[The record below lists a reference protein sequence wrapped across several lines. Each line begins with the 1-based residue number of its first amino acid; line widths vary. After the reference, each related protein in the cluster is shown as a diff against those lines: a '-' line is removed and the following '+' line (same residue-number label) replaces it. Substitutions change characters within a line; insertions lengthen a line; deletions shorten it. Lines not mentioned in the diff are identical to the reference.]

1 MLPPYLAFRYAC
13 FVFFLGVFVF
23 SIIVLPLDP
32 FVLYLLALACIVG
45 VILFSHHRRIF
56 LVALLFAAFFIGSF
70 RMSAVSRVF
79 YEQRTAVQ
87 RLPFFTM
94 IDGTIIAEPRIQD
107 AQQSFILEGRIRELP
122 AQQNVRVSINTKLA
136 PRYHIGDRISFEC
149 KKNKNT
155 ADSAWFTSQ
164 RITAYCSH
172 PKIAA
177 TSEDTSLPQGT
188 ITTALGSFRT
198 RLVQIINQW
207 IPAPHAQLIAGILVG
222 DRTGFSRETSLLF
235 AAVGI
240 SHIVA
245 ISGYNI
251 TVLILAVAPFVRRLR
266 FSRILQFTILASS
279 IALFTIFT
287 GASSATVRAAL
298 MGGIALIGVAVG
310 RKSGGIQTLLAAAAF
325 MVFVD
330 PFALFYDRGFQ
341 LSFAATAGLLILSP
355 IVSAVVQHINDMG
368 GLKTVAIQTLSATVG
383 TLPILLIGF
392 GSYSPI
398 SLVANLFVVPLIP
411 IVMAAS
417 FIWLAIA
424 FVVSF
429 VPQQIALFFDPLI
442 QFLSLP
448 LWALSEYI
456 FGVSRFFASLPVPKI
471 TFENNIFGIAILVAA
486 YLFFAIMIKRAMIRM
501 RPSVD

>member
-1 MLPPYLAFRYAC
+1 MFPPYLTFRYAC
-13 FVFFLGVFVF
+13 FAFFLGVFIF
-23 SIIVLPLDP
+23 SILAFPFDP
-32 FVLYLLALACIVG
+32 FALYLLSLTCVVG
-45 VILFSHHRRIF
+45 IILFWRLRRICF
-56 LVALLFAAFFIGSF
+56 IALLLTAFFIGSF
-70 RMSAVSRVF
+70 RVSAVSGVF
-79 YEQRTAVQ
+79 QQQRTAVQ
-87 RLPFFTM
+87 RLSFFTI
-94 IDGTIIAEPRIQD
+94 IDGNVIAEPRIQD
-107 AQQSFILEGRIRELP
+107 ARQSFIVEGRIRELR
-122 AQQNVRVSINTKLA
+122 QRQNVRVSVNTKLA
-136 PRYHIGDRISFEC
+136 PRYHIGDRVSFEC
-149 KKNKNT
+149 KKNKNI
-155 ADSAWFTSQ
+155 ADSAWFMSQ

-172 PKIAA
+172 PKIVTA
-177 TSEDTSLPQGT
+177 SESMPLSQGT
-188 ITTALGSFRT
+188 VATALGSLRT

-251 TVLILAVAPFVRRLR
+251 TVLILAVAPFVRRFR
-266 FSRILQFTILASS
+266 VSRVLQFIILVSS

-298 MGGIALIGVAVG
+298 MGGIALVGVAVG

-325 MVFVD
+325 MVFFD
-330 PFALFYDRGFQ
+330 PFALYYDRGFQ

-355 IVSAVVQHINDMG
+355 IISAAVQSISDSG
-368 GLKTVAIQTLSATVG
+368 GLKTVAIQTLSATIG

-398 SLVANLFVVPLIP
+398 SLVVNLFVVPLIP
-411 IVMAAS
+411 IVMAIS
-417 FIWLAIA
+417 FVWLAIA

-429 VPQQIALFFDPLI
+429 APQQMATLFDPLI
-442 QFLSLP
+442 QLLSLP

-456 FGVSRFFASLPVPKI
+456 FGVSRFFASLPIPKI
-471 TFENNIFGIAILVAA
+471 TFENSTFGIAVLVLA
-486 YLFFAIMIKRAMIRM
+486 YLFFAIIMKRAAIRI
-501 RPSVD
+501 RPSV